1 MGTYKKKRTIRKYR
15 KSTKKRNS
23 NRRNNV
29 KRTYNKKR
37 NNKKYSRRKYRG
49 GILAEELTK
58 AKEGLVTSL
67 DEEDIGENYSK
78 HNLLSLNKN
87 VTKLRN
93 KLVSFAGKVNS
104 NNSEYKQIKKKL
116 LDVKKEYEVSTK
128 KMNRFYKGIKGALK
142 FLESSLEE
150 DDVEKAIEMAIKN
163 MIKEKNKDSSSLNL
177 LDSPQ
182 ILVPPQNSIVQSSGE
197 QNQPRVETG
206 IPMDPPLPP
215 PLPEQ
220 AQAESLGLF
229 RKDDLTPSSPKII

>member
-1 MGTYKKKRTIRKYR
+1 MGRTKKRTIRKYR

-49 GILAEELTK
+49 GILPEELTK
-58 AKEGLVTSL
+58 AKEGLITNL

-116 LDVKKEYEVSTK
+116 LEVKKEYEVSTK
-128 KMNRFYKGIKGALK
+128 KMNRFYKGVKGALK

-163 MIKEKNKDSSSLNL
+163 MIKEKNKDSPL

-182 ILVPPQNSIVQSSGE
+182 RLVPPQQDNLQPLGE
-197 QNQPRVETG
+197 INQPQVAKG
-206 IPMDPPLPP
+206 IPTAP

-220 AQAESLGLF
+220 TVEENGLF
-229 RKDDLTPSSPKII
+229 AQEDATPSS

>member
-1 MGTYKKKRTIRKYR
+1 MGRTKKRTIRKYR
-15 KSTKKRNS
+15 KNTKKRNS

-49 GILAEELTK
+49 GILDEELKK
-58 AKEGLVTSL
+58 AKEGFVTSL

-116 LDVKKEYEVSTK
+116 LEVKKEYELSTK

-163 MIKEKNKDSSSLNL
+163 MIKEKNKES
-177 LDSPQ
+177 SPQ
-182 ILVPPQNSIVQSSGE
+182 DPPKMLVPAQQDIVQSLGE
-197 QNQPRVETG
+197 QNQPQVATG
-206 IPMDPPLPP
+206 IPMAPPLPP
-215 PLPEQ
+215 SLPSKNNDE
-220 AQAESLGLF
+220 ENLGLF
-229 RKDDLTPSSPKII
+229 DKDDAKTPSP

>member
-1 MGTYKKKRTIRKYR
+1 MGRTKKRTIRKYR

-37 NNKKYSRRKYRG
+37 TNKKYSRRKYRG
-49 GILAEELTK
+49 GILPEELTK
-58 AKEGLVTSL
+58 AKEGLITNL

-116 LDVKKEYEVSTK
+116 LEVKKEYEVSTK

-163 MIKEKNKDSSSLNL
+163 MIKEKNKESSSLNL

-182 ILVPPQNSIVQSSGE
+182 MLVSSQSGIVQSSGE
-197 QNQPRVETG
+197 QNQPQVAKG
-206 IPMDPPLPP
+206 IPMAPPLH
-215 PLPEQ
+215 EQ
-220 AQAESLGLF
+220 GLEENLGLF
-229 RKDDLTPSSPKII
+229 RKEDAGTPSF

>member
-1 MGTYKKKRTIRKYR
+1 MGRTKKRTIRKYR

-49 GILAEELTK
+49 GILATELTK
-58 AKEGLVTSL
+58 AKEGLFTNL

-116 LDVKKEYEVSTK
+116 LEVKNEYEVSTK

-163 MIKEKNKDSSSLNL
+163 MIKEKNKESSSLNL
-177 LDSPQ
+177 PDSPQ
-182 ILVPPQNSIVQSSGE
+182 MLVSSQSGIAQSSGE
-197 QNQPRVETG
+197 QNQPQVANG
-206 IPMDPPLPP
+206 IPMDPPLP
-215 PLPEQ
+215 EQ
-220 AQAESLGLF
+220 GLEEKRGLF
-229 RKDDLTPSSPKII
+229 SNADAGTPSS